1 MVKANFSFGGKLVLV
16 LVTVVVYTFV
26 LIAGAIGGG
35 LYAYNNVKVGDLL
48 NLVQQSQ
55 WISEEYA
62 QKTIQQF
69 IADLQK
75 DLSAEGLTLQTVIDI
90 SPKTGEMLDGVIDNL
105 NENGIVTIDRET
117 LYNTPVDQLS
127 SSLMDVAVVT
137 ATLGS
142 MQDTM
147 GITLPDMPI
156 FKGDG
161 EENGGDLYVAA
172 NSTDDGSL
180 DKAYSFGS
188 YTYYTKSTAYAEAT
202 EPETLLLYRPQETV
216 AEESEGGYL
225 TAGGRYIYR
234 NTGTEEEPEYTRI
247 RLTSSAVYQDENGA
261 ILFKTNEL
269 YTRTAPGD
277 SGYSPLQFVSETP
290 EELQVTS
297 VQSEYLYQPLYADS
311 EGKTLATDEA
321 DATTGRYPIKA
332 EFEGKTLYAA
342 TDVYSELTE
351 ENLEGGVPTDEFLS
365 GNTVYVRSDGLSD
378 LPLISAVNALAG
390 IFDMES
396 LSLRKAAEY
405 FGISLESDLLTDILD
420 VPLAYLGGGL
430 DEAVQNFTLDS
441 VIELNE
447 SNYAENEL
455 LFYLAYGERDNYTF
469 DENGSVVMNPGA
481 EKNTVADIS
490 GLINNITI
498 GNIVGD
504 SDHPLMQS
512 IADWTIND
520 FSDPDKINS
529 LTIGDIIKIDESSE
543 DTAKIMLAL
552 RDIPIGEI
560 STAIDDLTIE
570 QMVGT
575 IDESNTILYALRNC
589 TLGNM
594 GAVMQSLSLQD
605 LFADDLYEY
614 VYIGTA
620 QEVKDTDGSVISSQ
634 YDSRYEQLFVWEN
647 LAYTEKTADE
657 IKSLPAD
664 TKIYAR
670 YILAYDGSDYTADA
684 YKGIPLY
691 AYNPAAADGEAE
703 YVLATYVSAWKMPD
717 GYDDTL
723 TYYTYSEADDTYTA
737 VPAEQLGGT
746 FTVDTLYYIDEN
758 DDVGELSLVPAE
770 LSIADGYEDA
780 ILYSVYRAAQKAVVG
795 ETEQE
800 YYTQANLYYF
810 DFDSQAFERIPVS
823 ENSDGTLNTPY
834 LEKLTDGEG
843 SVVGYIVHNVSG
855 TVYTHGGTQG
865 LWKYMLTNENGAEE
879 IASLNDIGSLMSNI
893 SYNINHKTLREMRDD
908 GVLDVSAAADGSDPL
923 ATEIPDILLD
933 EADRPAEGETRPTLG
948 DMSISEL
955 LDLTVRALETIQKIE
970 NSGFDWGNIS

>member
-55 WISEEYA
+55 WVSEEYA

-69 IADLQK
+69 ISDLQK

-105 NENGIVTIDRET
+105 NENGIVTIDRKA

-225 TAGGRYIYR
+225 TADGRYIYR

-447 SNYAENEL
+447 SNYEENEL
-455 LFYLAYGERDNYTF
+455 LFYLAYGERENYTF

-490 GLINNITI
+490 GLINNITF

-512 IADWTIND
+512 IADWPISD
-520 FSDPDKINS
+520 FSDTDKINS
-529 LTIGDIIKIDESSE
+529 LTIGDIIEIDESSE

-620 QEVKDTDGSVISSQ
+620 QEVKDTDGSVISNQ
-634 YDSRYEQLFVWEN
+634 YDSRYGQLFVWEN
-647 LAYTEKTADE
+647 LAYTEKTAEE

-670 YILAYDGSDYTADA
+670 YILAYDGADYTADA

-691 AYNPAAADGEAE
+691 AYNPDAADGEPE

-723 TYYTYSEADDTYTA
+723 TYYTYSETDGTYTA
-737 VPAEQLGGT
+737 VPADQLGGT
-746 FTVDTLYYIDEN
+746 FTVDTLYYIGEN
-758 DDVGELSLVPAE
+758 DDIGELSLVPAE

-780 ILYSVYRAAQKAVVG
+780 ILYSMYRAAQKAVVG

-855 TVYTHGGTQG
+855 TVYTHGNAQG
-865 LWKYMLTNENGAEE
+865 IWKYMLTNENGTEE
-879 IASLNDIGSLMSNI
+879 IASLNSIGTLMSNI
-893 SYNINHKTLREMRDD
+893 TYNINHKTLQEMSDD
-908 GVLDVSAAADGSDPL
+908 GVLDVPASTL
-923 ATEIPDILLD
+923 ATEIPASLN
-933 EADRPAEGETRPTLG
+933 GGTLG
-948 DMSISEL
+948 DRSISEL
-955 LDLTVRALETIQKIE
+955 LDLTAQA
-970 NSGFDWGNIS
+970 ISLINQLQSSASD

>member
-55 WISEEYA
+55 WVSEEYA

-69 IADLQK
+69 ISDLQK

-105 NENGIVTIDRET
+105 NENGIVTIDRKA

-225 TAGGRYIYR
+225 TADGRYIYR

-321 DATTGRYPIKA
+321 DATTGRYPIKE

-447 SNYAENEL
+447 SNYEENEL
-455 LFYLAYGERDNYTF
+455 LFYLAYGERENYTF

-512 IADWTIND
+512 IADWTISD
-520 FSDPDKINS
+520 FSDADKINS
-529 LTIGDIIKIDESSE
+529 LTIGDIIEIDESSE

-620 QEVKDTDGSVISSQ
+620 QEVKDTDGSVISNQ
-634 YDSRYEQLFVWEN
+634 YDSRYGQLFVWEN
-647 LAYTEKTADE
+647 LAYTEKTAEE

-670 YILAYDGSDYTADA
+670 YILAYDGADYTADA

-691 AYNPAAADGEAE
+691 AYNPDAADGEPE

-723 TYYTYSEADDTYTA
+723 TYYTYSETDGTYTA
-737 VPAEQLGGT
+737 VPADQLGGT
-746 FTVDTLYYIDEN
+746 FTVDTLYYIGEN
-758 DDVGELSLVPAE
+758 DDIGELSLVPAE

-780 ILYSVYRAAQKAVVG
+780 ILYSMYRAAQKAVVG

-855 TVYTHGGTQG
+855 TVYTHGNAQG
-865 LWKYMLTNENGAEE
+865 IWKYMLTNENGTEE
-879 IASLNDIGSLMSNI
+879 IASLNSIGTLMSNI
-893 SYNINHKTLREMRDD
+893 TYNINHKTLQEMSDD
-908 GVLDVSAAADGSDPL
+908 GVLDVPASTL
-923 ATEIPDILLD
+923 ATEIPASLN
-933 EADRPAEGETRPTLG
+933 GGTLG
-948 DMSISEL
+948 DRSISEL
-955 LDLTVRALETIQKIE
+955 LDLTAQA
-970 NSGFDWGNIS
+970 ISLINQLQSSASD

>member
-90 SPKTGEMLDGVIDNL
+90 SPKAGEMLDGIIDNL

-137 ATLGS
+137 ATLES

-161 EENGGDLYVAA
+161 EENGGDVYVAA

-180 DKAYSFGS
+180 EKAFTFGS
-188 YTYYTKSTAYAEAT
+188 YTYYTKSTVYAEAT

-225 TAGGRYIYR
+225 TADGHYIYR

-277 SGYSPLQFVSETP
+277 SGYSPLQFVSDTP

-321 DATTGRYPIKA
+321 DATTGRYPIKE

-447 SNYAENEL
+447 SNYEQNEL
-455 LFYLAYGERDNYTF
+455 LFYLAYGERENYTF

-490 GLINNITI
+490 GLINNIAI

-512 IADWTIND
+512 IADWTISD
-520 FSDPDKINS
+520 FSDADKINS
-529 LTIGDIIKIDESSE
+529 LTIGDIIEIDESSE

-620 QEVKDTDGSVISSQ
+620 QEVKDTDGSVISNQ
-634 YDSRYEQLFVWEN
+634 YDSRYGQLFVWEN

-670 YILAYDGSDYTADA
+670 YILAYDGSEYTADA

-723 TYYTYSEADDTYTA
+723 TYYTYSETDDTYTA

-758 DDVGELSLVPAE
+758 DDIGELSLVPAE

-780 ILYSVYRAAQKAVVG
+780 ILYSMYRAAQKAVVD
-795 ETEQE
+795 EKVQN

-810 DFDSQAFERIPVS
+810 DFDGQSFERIPVGVQ
-823 ENSDGTLNTPY
+823 EDGQAPY
-834 LEKLTDGEG
+834 LEAVTDGEG
-843 SVVGYIVHNVSG
+843 VIIGYRSQRKRHRLHARRHAG
-855 TVYTHGGTQG
+855 
-865 LWKYMLTNENGAEE
+865 
-879 IASLNDIGSLMSNI
+879 
-893 SYNINHKTLREMRDD
+893 
-908 GVLDVSAAADGSDPL
+908 
-923 ATEIPDILLD
+923 
-933 EADRPAEGETRPTLG
+933 
-948 DMSISEL
+948 
-955 LDLTVRALETIQKIE
+955 ALEVHAHQ
-970 NSGFDWGNIS
+970 

>member
-188 YTYYTKSTAYAEAT
+188 YTYYTKSTVYAEAT

-225 TAGGRYIYR
+225 TADGRYIYR

-321 DATTGRYPIKA
+321 DATTGRYPIKE

-447 SNYAENEL
+447 SNYEENEL
-455 LFYLAYGERDNYTF
+455 LFYLAYGERENYTF

-512 IADWTIND
+512 IADWTISD
-520 FSDPDKINS
+520 FSDADKINS
-529 LTIGDIIKIDESSE
+529 LTIGDIIEIDESSE

-670 YILAYDGSDYTADA
+670 YILAYDGSEYTADA
-684 YKGIPLY
+684 YKGIP
-691 AYNPAAADGEAE
+691 
-703 YVLATYVSAWKMPD
+703 S
-717 GYDDTL
+717 TL
-723 TYYTYSEADDTYTA
+723 TTPTRRTANRNMRSRPMFPHGRCRTDTTIRL
-737 VPAEQLGGT
+737 PIT
-746 FTVDTLYYIDEN
+746 PIRRRTTH
-758 DDVGELSLVPAE
+758 
-770 LSIADGYEDA
+770 
-780 ILYSVYRAAQKAVVG
+780 
-795 ETEQE
+795 
-800 YYTQANLYYF
+800 
-810 DFDSQAFERIPVS
+810 IPPFPQS
-823 ENSDGTLNTPY
+823 S
-834 LEKLTDGEG
+834 
-843 SVVGYIVHNVSG
+843 
-855 TVYTHGGTQG
+855 
-865 LWKYMLTNENGAEE
+865 
-879 IASLNDIGSLMSNI
+879 
-893 SYNINHKTLREMRDD
+893 
-908 GVLDVSAAADGSDPL
+908 SAAPL
-923 ATEIPDILLD
+923 QSILSTTSTKTTTS
-933 EADRPAEGETRPTLG
+933 ESFRSSPPNFPSPT
-948 DMSISEL
+948 DMKMLYCTACTAPRKRRSSERRSRNIIRRQTCTISI
-955 LDLTVRALETIQKIE
+955 LTARRS
-970 NSGFDWGNIS
+970 SGFPYPKIRTGR

>member
-1 MVKANFSFGGKLVLV
+1 M
-16 LVTVVVYTFV
+16 
-26 LIAGAIGGG
+26 
-35 LYAYNNVKVGDLL
+35 
-48 NLVQQSQ
+48 
-55 WISEEYA
+55 
-62 QKTIQQF
+62 
-69 IADLQK
+69 
-75 DLSAEGLTLQTVIDI
+75 
-90 SPKTGEMLDGVIDNL
+90 
-105 NENGIVTIDRET
+105 
-117 LYNTPVDQLS
+117 
-127 SSLMDVAVVT
+127 
-137 ATLGS
+137 
-142 MQDTM
+142 
-147 GITLPDMPI
+147 
-156 FKGDG
+156 
-161 EENGGDLYVAA
+161 
-172 NSTDDGSL
+172 
-180 DKAYSFGS
+180 
-188 YTYYTKSTAYAEAT
+188 
-202 EPETLLLYRPQETV
+202 
-216 AEESEGGYL
+216 
-225 TAGGRYIYR
+225 
-234 NTGTEEEPEYTRI
+234 
-247 RLTSSAVYQDENGA
+247 
-261 ILFKTNEL
+261 
-269 YTRTAPGD
+269 
-277 SGYSPLQFVSETP
+277 
-290 EELQVTS
+290 
-297 VQSEYLYQPLYADS
+297 
-311 EGKTLATDEA
+311 
-321 DATTGRYPIKA
+321 
-332 EFEGKTLYAA
+332 
-342 TDVYSELTE
+342 
-351 ENLEGGVPTDEFLS
+351 S

-447 SNYAENEL
+447 SNYEENEL
-455 LFYLAYGERDNYTF
+455 LFYLAYGERENYTF

-512 IADWTIND
+512 IADWTISD
-520 FSDPDKINS
+520 FSDADKINS
-529 LTIGDIIKIDESSE
+529 LTIGDIIEIDESSE

-670 YILAYDGSDYTADA
+670 YILAYDGSEYTADA

-758 DDVGELSLVPAE
+758 DDIGELSLVPAE

-780 ILYSVYRAAQKAVVG
+780 ILYSMYRAAQKAVVG

-800 YYTQANLYYF
+800 YYTLFRFRQ
-810 DFDSQAFERIPVS
+810 P
-823 ENSDGTLNTPY
+823 G
-834 LEKLTDGEG
+834 
-843 SVVGYIVHNVSG
+843 
-855 TVYTHGGTQG
+855 
-865 LWKYMLTNENGAEE
+865 
-879 IASLNDIGSLMSNI
+879 
-893 SYNINHKTLREMRDD
+893 
-908 GVLDVSAAADGSDPL
+908 
-923 ATEIPDILLD
+923 
-933 EADRPAEGETRPTLG
+933 
-948 DMSISEL
+948 
-955 LDLTVRALETIQKIE
+955 VRADPRIRKFGRDAEHSLSGSRNRRRRERRRVHRSQRKRHRLHARRHAGALEVHAHQ
-970 NSGFDWGNIS
+970 

>member
-105 NENGIVTIDRET
+105 NENGIVTIDREA

-137 ATLGS
+137 ATLES

-225 TAGGRYIYR
+225 TADGRYIYR

-277 SGYSPLQFVSETP
+277 SGYSPLQFVSDTP

-311 EGKTLATDEA
+311 EGKTLATGEA
-321 DATTGRYPIKA
+321 DATTGRYPIKE

-390 IFDMES
+390 IFDMDS
-396 LSLRKAAEY
+396 LSLRQAAEY
-405 FGISLESDLLTDILD
+405 FGISLESDLLTDVLD

-447 SNYAENEL
+447 SNYEENEL
-455 LFYLAYGERDNYTF
+455 LFYLAYGERENYTF

-512 IADWTIND
+512 IADWTISD
-520 FSDPDKINS
+520 FSDANKINS
-529 LTIGDIIKIDESSE
+529 LTIGDIIEIDESSE

-657 IKSLPAD
+657 IKSLPSD

-684 YKGIPLY
+684 YKGLPLY

-758 DDVGELSLVPAE
+758 DDIGELSLVPAA
-770 LSIADGYEDA
+770 LSVADGYEDD
-780 ILYSVYRAAQKAVVG
+780 ILYSMYRIAEPQSETVG
-795 ETEQE
+795 GEVQLR
-800 YYTQANLYYF
+800 YKQANLYYY
-810 DFDSQAFERIPVS
+810 DSESQSFVRIPVGEQ
-823 ENSDGTLNTPY
+823 ENIDAPY
-834 LEKLTDGEG
+834 LEAVTEDGTPAGENEAAF
-843 SVVGYIVHNVSG
+843 GYIVRNYSG
-855 TVYTHGGTQG
+855 TVYTHGDTQG
-865 LWKYMLTNENGAEE
+865 IWKYMLTNENGTEE
-879 IASLNDIGSLMSNI
+879 IASLNSIGTLMSNI
-893 SYNINHKTLREMRDD
+893 TYNINNKSLREMRDD
-908 GVLDVSAAADGSDPL
+908 GVLEVSVAEDGTDPL
-923 ATEIPDILLD
+923 ATPIPSSLGD
-933 EADRPAEGETRPTLG
+933 GTLG

-955 LDLTVRALETIQKIE
+955 LELTARAIDLINRLQGSA
-970 NSGFDWGNIS
+970 SA

>member
-55 WISEEYA
+55 WVSEEYA

-69 IADLQK
+69 ISDLQK

-105 NENGIVTIDRET
+105 NENGIVTIDRKA

-188 YTYYTKSTAYAEAT
+188 YTYYTKSTVYAEAT

-225 TAGGRYIYR
+225 TADGRYIYR

-277 SGYSPLQFVSETP
+277 SGYSPLQFVSDTP

-390 IFDMES
+390 IFDMEF

-447 SNYAENEL
+447 SNYEENEL
-455 LFYLAYGERDNYTF
+455 LFYLAYGERENYTF

-512 IADWTIND
+512 IADWTISD
-520 FSDPDKINS
+520 FSDADKINS
-529 LTIGDIIKIDESSE
+529 LTIGDIIEIDESSE

-575 IDESNTILYALRNC
+575 IDESNTLLYALRNC

-620 QEVKDTDGSVISSQ
+620 QEVKEGDTVVSAQ

-703 YVLATYVSAWKMPD
+703 YVLATYVPH
-717 GYDDTL
+717 GRCRTDTTIRL
-723 TYYTYSEADDTYTA
+723 PIT
-737 VPAEQLGGT
+737 P
-746 FTVDTLYYIDEN
+746 
-758 DDVGELSLVPAE
+758 
-770 LSIADGYEDA
+770 
-780 ILYSVYRAAQKAVVG
+780 
-795 ETEQE
+795 
-800 YYTQANLYYF
+800 
-810 DFDSQAFERIPVS
+810 IPKR
-823 ENSDGTLNTPY
+823 T
-834 LEKLTDGEG
+834 
-843 SVVGYIVHNVSG
+843 
-855 TVYTHGGTQG
+855 THIPPFRQ
-865 LWKYMLTNENGAEE
+865 
-879 IASLNDIGSLMSNI
+879 SS
-893 SYNINHKTLREMRDD
+893 
-908 GVLDVSAAADGSDPL
+908 SAAPLQSILSTTSAKTTTSESFRSSPPNSPSPTDMKMLYCTACTAPRKRRSSERRSRNIIRRQTCTISILTARRSSGSPY
-923 ATEIPDILLD
+923 P
-933 EADRPAEGETRPTLG
+933 
-948 DMSISEL
+948 
-955 LDLTVRALETIQKIE
+955 KIRT
-970 NSGFDWGNIS
+970 GR

>member
-105 NENGIVTIDRET
+105 NENGIVTIDREA

-188 YTYYTKSTAYAEAT
+188 YTYYTKSTVYAEAT

-225 TAGGRYIYR
+225 TADGRYIYR

-277 SGYSPLQFVSETP
+277 SGYSPLQFVSDTP

-405 FGISLESDLLTDILD
+405 FGISLESDLLTD
-420 VPLAYLGGGL
+420 GRRTGRG
-430 DEAVQNFTLDS
+430 
-441 VIELNE
+441 
-447 SNYAENEL
+447 
-455 LFYLAYGERDNYTF
+455 
-469 DENGSVVMNPGA
+469 GA
-481 EKNTVADIS
+481 E
-490 GLINNITI
+490 
-498 GNIVGD
+498 
-504 SDHPLMQS
+504 
-512 IADWTIND
+512 
-520 FSDPDKINS
+520 
-529 LTIGDIIKIDESSE
+529 
-543 DTAKIMLAL
+543 
-552 RDIPIGEI
+552 
-560 STAIDDLTIE
+560 
-570 QMVGT
+570 
-575 IDESNTILYALRNC
+575 LYARFRHR
-589 TLGNM
+589 T
-594 GAVMQSLSLQD
+594 
-605 LFADDLYEY
+605 E
-614 VYIGTA
+614 
-620 QEVKDTDGSVISSQ
+620 
-634 YDSRYEQLFVWEN
+634 REQLRG
-647 LAYTEKTADE
+647 KRTAF
-657 IKSLPAD
+657 LPRLRR
-664 TKIYAR
+664 TRK
-670 YILAYDGSDYTADA
+670 
-684 YKGIPLY
+684 LY
-691 AYNPAAADGEAE
+691 
-703 YVLATYVSAWKMPD
+703 L
-717 GYDDTL
+717 
-723 TYYTYSEADDTYTA
+723 
-737 VPAEQLGGT
+737 
-746 FTVDTLYYIDEN
+746 
-758 DDVGELSLVPAE
+758 
-770 LSIADGYEDA
+770 
-780 ILYSVYRAAQKAVVG
+780 
-795 ETEQE
+795 
-800 YYTQANLYYF
+800 
-810 DFDSQAFERIPVS
+810 
-823 ENSDGTLNTPY
+823 
-834 LEKLTDGEG
+834 
-843 SVVGYIVHNVSG
+843 
-855 TVYTHGGTQG
+855 
-865 LWKYMLTNENGAEE
+865 
-879 IASLNDIGSLMSNI
+879 
-893 SYNINHKTLREMRDD
+893 
-908 GVLDVSAAADGSDPL
+908 
-923 ATEIPDILLD
+923 
-933 EADRPAEGETRPTLG
+933 
-948 DMSISEL
+948 
-955 LDLTVRALETIQKIE
+955 
-970 NSGFDWGNIS
+970 

>member
-55 WISEEYA
+55 WVSEEYA

-69 IADLQK
+69 ISDLQK

-105 NENGIVTIDRET
+105 NENGIVTIDRKA

-225 TAGGRYIYR
+225 TADGRYIYR

-405 FGISLESDLLTDILD
+405 FGISLESDLLTDVLD

-447 SNYAENEL
+447 SNYEENEL
-455 LFYLAYGERDNYTF
+455 LFYLAYGERENYTF

-512 IADWTIND
+512 IADWPISD
-520 FSDPDKINS
+520 FSDTDKINS
-529 LTIGDIIKIDESSE
+529 LTIGDIIEIDESSE

-657 IKSLPAD
+657 IKSLPAG

-746 FTVDTLYYIDEN
+746 LTVDTLYYIDEN
-758 DDVGELSLVPAE
+758 DDIGELSLVPAE

-780 ILYSVYRAAQKAVVG
+780 ILYSMYRAAQKAVVG

-855 TVYTHGGTQG
+855 TVYTHGNAQG
-865 LWKYMLTNENGAEE
+865 IWKYMLTNENGTEE
-879 IASLNDIGSLMSNI
+879 IASLNSIGTLMSNI
-893 SYNINHKTLREMRDD
+893 TYNINHKTLQEMSDD
-908 GVLDVSAAADGSDPL
+908 GVLDVPASTL
-923 ATEIPDILLD
+923 ATEIPASLN
-933 EADRPAEGETRPTLG
+933 GGTLG
-948 DMSISEL
+948 DRSISEL
-955 LDLTVRALETIQKIE
+955 LDLTAQA
-970 NSGFDWGNIS
+970 ISLINQLQSSASD

>member
-1 MVKANFSFGGKLVLV
+1 MVKANFSFGGKLLLV
-16 LVTVVVYTFV
+16 LVTVIVYTFV

-55 WISEEYA
+55 WVSEEYA

-90 SPKTGEMLDGVIDNL
+90 SPKTGEMLDGIIDNL

-137 ATLGS
+137 ATLES
-142 MQDTM
+142 LQDTM

-180 DKAYSFGS
+180 EKAYSFGS
-188 YTYYTKSTAYAEAT
+188 YTYYTKSTVYAEAT

-225 TAGGRYIYR
+225 TADGRYIYR

-277 SGYSPLQFVSETP
+277 SGYSPLQFVSDTP

-447 SNYAENEL
+447 SNYEENEL
-455 LFYLAYGERDNYTF
+455 LFYLAYGERENYTF

-512 IADWTIND
+512 IADWTISD
-520 FSDPDKINS
+520 FSDADKINS
-529 LTIGDIIKIDESSE
+529 LTIGDIIEIDESSE

-670 YILAYDGSDYTADA
+670 YILAYDGSEYTADA

-758 DDVGELSLVPAE
+758 DDIGELSLVPAE

-780 ILYSVYRAAQKAVVG
+780 ILYSMYRAAQKAVVG

-823 ENSDGTLNTPY
+823 ENPDGTLNTPY
-834 LEKLTDGEG
+834 LEAVTDGEG
-843 SVVGYIVHNVSG
+843 SVVGSSF
-855 TVYTHGGTQG
+855 TT
-865 LWKYMLTNENGAEE
+865 
-879 IASLNDIGSLMSNI
+879 
-893 SYNINHKTLREMRDD
+893 
-908 GVLDVSAAADGSDPL
+908 
-923 ATEIPDILLD
+923 
-933 EADRPAEGETRPTLG
+933 
-948 DMSISEL
+948 
-955 LDLTVRALETIQKIE
+955 
-970 NSGFDWGNIS
+970 

>member
-55 WISEEYA
+55 WVSEEYA

-69 IADLQK
+69 ISDLQK

-105 NENGIVTIDRET
+105 NENGIVTIDRKA

-225 TAGGRYIYR
+225 TADGRYIYR

-247 RLTSSAVYQDENGA
+247 RLTSSVVYQDENGA

-321 DATTGRYPIKA
+321 DATTGRYPIKE

-447 SNYAENEL
+447 SNYEENEL
-455 LFYLAYGERDNYTF
+455 LFYLAYGERENYTF

-512 IADWTIND
+512 IADWTISD
-520 FSDPDKINS
+520 FSDADKINS
-529 LTIGDIIKIDESSE
+529 LTIGDIIEIDESSE

-670 YILAYDGSDYTADA
+670 YILAYYDGSPTAKE
-684 YKGIPLY
+684 YENIPLY
-691 AYNPAAADGEAE
+691 AYVPNTAEGEPQ
-703 YVLATYVSAWKMPD
+703 YVLATRIAYTLPQLPQDVTAADLFAKDDAGNFVAPVKDKD
-717 GYDDTL
+717 G
-723 TYYTYSEADDTYTA
+723 
-737 VPAEQLGGT
+737 
-746 FTVDTLYYIDEN
+746 YYIDSVLYYLGTG
-758 DDVGELSLVPAE
+758 DKAVELPLIPDHHTPQ
-770 LSIADGYEDA
+770 DGFEDNA
-780 ILYSVYRAAQKAVVG
+780 LYSMVRVAQKAVVDDIV
-795 ETEQE
+795 QD
-800 YYTQANLYYF
+800 YYTQANLYYV
-810 DFDSQAFERIPVS
+810 DTDSLSIVRIPVVDNP
-823 ENSDGTLNTPY
+823 ETDRTAPY
-834 LEKLTDGEG
+834 LEKKIDAEENII
-843 SVVGYIVHNVSG
+843 GYIVHNVTG
-855 TVYTHGGTQG
+855 TVYTHGDTQG
-865 LWKYMLTNENGAEE
+865 IWKYLLTNENGAEE

-893 SYNINHKTLREMRDD
+893 TYNINNKTLGEMRDD
-908 GVLDVSAAADGSDPL
+908 GVLEVPVSADGSDPL
-923 ATEIPDILLD
+923 ATEIPEILLS
-933 EADRPAEGETRPTLG
+933 GTKKTLG
-948 DMSISEL
+948 DMAIKDL
-955 LDLTVRALETIQKIE
+955 LDLTTRALELIQQLE
-970 NSGFDWGNIS
+970 NNPKFDWGDFLPQNP

>member
-55 WISEEYA
+55 WVSEEYA

-105 NENGIVTIDRET
+105 NENGIVTIDRKA

-225 TAGGRYIYR
+225 TADGRYIYR

-447 SNYAENEL
+447 SNYEENEL
-455 LFYLAYGERDNYTF
+455 LFYLAYGERENYTF

-512 IADWTIND
+512 IADWTISD
-520 FSDPDKINS
+520 FSDADKINS
-529 LTIGDIIKIDESSE
+529 LTIGDIIEIDESSE

-620 QEVKDTDGSVISSQ
+620 QEVKDTDGSVISNQ
-634 YDSRYEQLFVWEN
+634 YDSRYGQLFVWEN
-647 LAYTEKTADE
+647 LAYTEKTAEE

-670 YILAYDGSDYTADA
+670 YILAYDGADYTADA

-691 AYNPAAADGEAE
+691 AYNPDAADGEPE

-723 TYYTYSEADDTYTA
+723 TYYTYSETDGTYTA

-746 FTVDTLYYIDEN
+746 FTVDTLYYIGEN
-758 DDVGELSLVPAE
+758 DDIGELSLVPAE

-780 ILYSVYRAAQKAVVG
+780 ILYSMYRAAQKAVVG

-855 TVYTHGGTQG
+855 TVYTHGNAQG
-865 LWKYMLTNENGAEE
+865 IWKYMLTNENGTEE
-879 IASLNDIGSLMSNI
+879 IASLNSIGTLMSNI
-893 SYNINHKTLREMRDD
+893 TYNINHKTLQEMSDD
-908 GVLDVSAAADGSDPL
+908 GVLDVPASTL
-923 ATEIPDILLD
+923 ATEIPASLN
-933 EADRPAEGETRPTLG
+933 GGTLG
-948 DMSISEL
+948 DRSISEL
-955 LDLTVRALETIQKIE
+955 LDLTAQA
-970 NSGFDWGNIS
+970 ISLINQLQSSAPD

>member
-55 WISEEYA
+55 WVSEEYA

-105 NENGIVTIDRET
+105 NENGIVTIDRKA

-225 TAGGRYIYR
+225 TADGRYIYR

-447 SNYAENEL
+447 SNYEENEL
-455 LFYLAYGERDNYTF
+455 LFYLAYGERENYTF

-512 IADWTIND
+512 IADWTISD
-520 FSDPDKINS
+520 FSDADKINS
-529 LTIGDIIKIDESSE
+529 LTIGDIIEIDESSE

-620 QEVKDTDGSVISSQ
+620 QEVKDTDGSVISNQ
-634 YDSRYEQLFVWEN
+634 YDSRYGQLFVWEN
-647 LAYTEKTADE
+647 LAYTEKTAEE

-670 YILAYDGSDYTADA
+670 YILAYDGADYTADA

-691 AYNPAAADGEAE
+691 AYNPDAADGEPE

-723 TYYTYSEADDTYTA
+723 TYYTYSETDGTYTA

-746 FTVDTLYYIDEN
+746 FTVDTLYYIGEN
-758 DDVGELSLVPAE
+758 DDIGELSLVPAE

-780 ILYSVYRAAQKAVVG
+780 ILYSMYRAAQKAVVG

-855 TVYTHGGTQG
+855 TVYTHGNAQG
-865 LWKYMLTNENGAEE
+865 IWKYMLTNENGTEE
-879 IASLNDIGSLMSNI
+879 IASLNSIGTLMSNI
-893 SYNINHKTLREMRDD
+893 TYNINHKTLQEMSDD
-908 GVLDVSAAADGSDPL
+908 GVLDVPASTL
-923 ATEIPDILLD
+923 ATEIPASLN
-933 EADRPAEGETRPTLG
+933 GGTLG
-948 DMSISEL
+948 DRSISEL
-955 LDLTVRALETIQKIE
+955 LDLTAQA
-970 NSGFDWGNIS
+970 ISLINQLQSSASD

>member
-55 WISEEYA
+55 WVSEEYA

-69 IADLQK
+69 ISDLQK
-75 DLSAEGLTLQTVIDI
+75 DLSAEGLTLQSVIDI

-105 NENGIVTIDRET
+105 NENGIVTIDRKA

-225 TAGGRYIYR
+225 TADGRYIYR

-321 DATTGRYPIKA
+321 DATTGRYPIKE

-430 DEAVQNFTLDS
+430 VEAVQNFKLDS

-447 SNYAENEL
+447 SNYEENEL
-455 LFYLAYGERDNYTF
+455 LFYLAYGERENYTF

-512 IADWTIND
+512 IADWTISD
-520 FSDPDKINS
+520 FSDADKINS
-529 LTIGDIIKIDESSE
+529 LTIGDIIEIDESSE

-620 QEVKDTDGSVISSQ
+620 QEVKDTDGSVISNQ
-634 YDSRYEQLFVWEN
+634 YDSRYGQLFVWEN
-647 LAYTEKTADE
+647 LAYTEKTAEE

-670 YILAYDGSDYTADA
+670 YILAYDGADYTADA

-691 AYNPAAADGEAE
+691 AYNPDAADGEPE

-723 TYYTYSEADDTYTA
+723 TYYTYSETDGTYTA
-737 VPAEQLGGT
+737 VPADQLGGT

-758 DDVGELSLVPAE
+758 DDIGELSLVPAE

-780 ILYSVYRAAQKAVVG
+780 ILYSMYRAAQKAVVG

-834 LEKLTDGEG
+834 LEAVTDGEG

-855 TVYTHGGTQG
+855 TVYTHGNAQG
-865 LWKYMLTNENGAEE
+865 IWKYMLTNENGTEE
-879 IASLNDIGSLMSNI
+879 IASLNSIGTLMSNI
-893 SYNINHKTLREMRDD
+893 TYNINHKTLQEMSDD
-908 GVLDVSAAADGSDPL
+908 GVLDVPASTL
-923 ATEIPDILLD
+923 ATEIPASLN
-933 EADRPAEGETRPTLG
+933 GGTLG
-948 DMSISEL
+948 DRSISEL
-955 LDLTVRALETIQKIE
+955 LDLTAQA
-970 NSGFDWGNIS
+970 ISLINQLQSSASD

>member
-55 WISEEYA
+55 WVSEEYA

-137 ATLGS
+137 ATLES

-225 TAGGRYIYR
+225 TADGRYIYR

-447 SNYAENEL
+447 SNYEENEL
-455 LFYLAYGERDNYTF
+455 LFYLAYGERENYTF

-512 IADWTIND
+512 IADWTISD
-520 FSDPDKINS
+520 FSDADKINS
-529 LTIGDIIKIDESSE
+529 LTIGDIIEIDESSE

-620 QEVKDTDGSVISSQ
+620 QEVKDTDGSVISNQ
-634 YDSRYEQLFVWEN
+634 YDSRYGQLFVWEN
-647 LAYTEKTADE
+647 LAYTEKTAEE

-670 YILAYDGSDYTADA
+670 YILAYDGADYTADA

-691 AYNPAAADGEAE
+691 AYNPDAADGEPE

-723 TYYTYSEADDTYTA
+723 TYYTYSETDGTYTA
-737 VPAEQLGGT
+737 VPADQLGGT
-746 FTVDTLYYIDEN
+746 FTVDTLYYIGEN
-758 DDVGELSLVPAE
+758 DDIGELSLVPAE

-780 ILYSVYRAAQKAVVG
+780 ILYSMYRAAQKAVVG

-855 TVYTHGGTQG
+855 TVYTHGNAQG
-865 LWKYMLTNENGAEE
+865 IWKYMLTNENGTEE
-879 IASLNDIGSLMSNI
+879 IASLNSIGTLMSNI
-893 SYNINHKTLREMRDD
+893 TYNINHKTLQEMSDD
-908 GVLDVSAAADGSDPL
+908 GVLDVPASTL
-923 ATEIPDILLD
+923 ATEIPASLN
-933 EADRPAEGETRPTLG
+933 GGTLG
-948 DMSISEL
+948 DRSISEL
-955 LDLTVRALETIQKIE
+955 LDLTAQA
-970 NSGFDWGNIS
+970 ISLINQLQSSASD

>member
-1 MVKANFSFGGKLVLV
+1 MVKANFSFGGKLALV

-105 NENGIVTIDRET
+105 NENGIVTIDRKA

-137 ATLGS
+137 ATLES

-147 GITLPDMPI
+147 GITLPDRPI

-180 DKAYSFGS
+180 EKAFTFGS
-188 YTYYTKSTAYAEAT
+188 YTYYTKSTVYAEAT

-225 TAGGRYIYR
+225 TADGRYIYR

-447 SNYAENEL
+447 SNYEENEL
-455 LFYLAYGERDNYTF
+455 LFYLAYGERENYTF

-512 IADWTIND
+512 IADWTISD
-520 FSDPDKINS
+520 FSDADKINS
-529 LTIGDIIKIDESSE
+529 LTIGDIIEIDESSE

-723 TYYTYSEADDTYTA
+723 TYYTYSETDDTYTA

-746 FTVDTLYYIDEN
+746 LTVDTLYYIDEN
-758 DDVGELSLVPAE
+758 DDIGELSLVPAE

-780 ILYSVYRAAQKAVVG
+780 ILYSMYRAAQKAVVG

-855 TVYTHGGTQG
+855 TVYTHGNAQG
-865 LWKYMLTNENGAEE
+865 IWKYMLTNENGTEE
-879 IASLNDIGSLMSNI
+879 IASLNSIGTLMSNI
-893 SYNINHKTLREMRDD
+893 TYNINHKTLQEMSDD
-908 GVLDVSAAADGSDPL
+908 GVLDVPASTL
-923 ATEIPDILLD
+923 ATEIPASLN
-933 EADRPAEGETRPTLG
+933 GGTLG
-948 DMSISEL
+948 DRSISEL
-955 LDLTVRALETIQKIE
+955 LDLTAQA
-970 NSGFDWGNIS
+970 ISLINQLQSSASD

>member
-1 MVKANFSFGGKLVLV
+1 
-16 LVTVVVYTFV
+16 
-26 LIAGAIGGG
+26 
-35 LYAYNNVKVGDLL
+35 
-48 NLVQQSQ
+48 
-55 WISEEYA
+55 
-62 QKTIQQF
+62 
-69 IADLQK
+69 
-75 DLSAEGLTLQTVIDI
+75 
-90 SPKTGEMLDGVIDNL
+90 MLDGIIDNL

-180 DKAYSFGS
+180 EKAFTFGS

-225 TAGGRYIYR
+225 TADGRYIYR

-277 SGYSPLQFVSETP
+277 SGYSPLQFVSDTP
-290 EELQVTS
+290 EELLVTS

-321 DATTGRYPIKA
+321 DATTGRYPIKE

-447 SNYAENEL
+447 SNYEENEL
-455 LFYLAYGERDNYTF
+455 LFYLAYGERENYTF

-504 SDHPLMQS
+504 GDHPLMQS
-512 IADWTIND
+512 IADWTISD
-520 FSDPDKINS
+520 FPTPTK
-529 LTIGDIIKIDESSE
+529 
-543 DTAKIMLAL
+543 
-552 RDIPIGEI
+552 
-560 STAIDDLTIE
+560 STA
-570 QMVGT
+570 
-575 IDESNTILYALRNC
+575 
-589 TLGNM
+589 
-594 GAVMQSLSLQD
+594 
-605 LFADDLYEY
+605 
-614 VYIGTA
+614 
-620 QEVKDTDGSVISSQ
+620 
-634 YDSRYEQLFVWEN
+634 
-647 LAYTEKTADE
+647 
-657 IKSLPAD
+657 
-664 TKIYAR
+664 
-670 YILAYDGSDYTADA
+670 
-684 YKGIPLY
+684 
-691 AYNPAAADGEAE
+691 
-703 YVLATYVSAWKMPD
+703 
-717 GYDDTL
+717 
-723 TYYTYSEADDTYTA
+723 
-737 VPAEQLGGT
+737 
-746 FTVDTLYYIDEN
+746 
-758 DDVGELSLVPAE
+758 
-770 LSIADGYEDA
+770 
-780 ILYSVYRAAQKAVVG
+780 
-795 ETEQE
+795 
-800 YYTQANLYYF
+800 
-810 DFDSQAFERIPVS
+810 
-823 ENSDGTLNTPY
+823 
-834 LEKLTDGEG
+834 
-843 SVVGYIVHNVSG
+843 
-855 TVYTHGGTQG
+855 
-865 LWKYMLTNENGAEE
+865 
-879 IASLNDIGSLMSNI
+879 
-893 SYNINHKTLREMRDD
+893 
-908 GVLDVSAAADGSDPL
+908 
-923 ATEIPDILLD
+923 
-933 EADRPAEGETRPTLG
+933 
-948 DMSISEL
+948 
-955 LDLTVRALETIQKIE
+955 
-970 NSGFDWGNIS
+970 

>member
-105 NENGIVTIDRET
+105 NENGIVTIDRKA

-225 TAGGRYIYR
+225 TADGRYIYR

-277 SGYSPLQFVSETP
+277 SGYSPLQFVSDTP

-321 DATTGRYPIKA
+321 DATTGRYPIKE

-447 SNYAENEL
+447 SNYEENEL
-455 LFYLAYGERDNYTF
+455 LFYLAYGERENYTF

-512 IADWTIND
+512 IADWTISD
-520 FSDPDKINS
+520 FSDADKINS
-529 LTIGDIIKIDESSE
+529 LTIGDIIEIDESSE

-758 DDVGELSLVPAE
+758 DDIGELSLVPAE

-780 ILYSVYRAAQKAVVG
+780 ILYSMYRAAQKAVVG

-855 TVYTHGGTQG
+855 TVYTHGNAQG
-865 LWKYMLTNENGAEE
+865 IWKYMLTNENGTEE
-879 IASLNDIGSLMSNI
+879 IASLNSIGTLMSNI
-893 SYNINHKTLREMRDD
+893 TYNINHKTLQEMSDD
-908 GVLDVSAAADGSDPL
+908 GVLDVPASTL
-923 ATEIPDILLD
+923 ATEIPASLN
-933 EADRPAEGETRPTLG
+933 GGTLG
-948 DMSISEL
+948 DRSISEL
-955 LDLTVRALETIQKIE
+955 LDLTAQA
-970 NSGFDWGNIS
+970 ISLINQLQSSASD

>member
-1 MVKANFSFGGKLVLV
+1 
-16 LVTVVVYTFV
+16 
-26 LIAGAIGGG
+26 
-35 LYAYNNVKVGDLL
+35 
-48 NLVQQSQ
+48 
-55 WISEEYA
+55 
-62 QKTIQQF
+62 
-69 IADLQK
+69 
-75 DLSAEGLTLQTVIDI
+75 
-90 SPKTGEMLDGVIDNL
+90 
-105 NENGIVTIDRET
+105 
-117 LYNTPVDQLS
+117 
-127 SSLMDVAVVT
+127 
-137 ATLGS
+137 
-142 MQDTM
+142 
-147 GITLPDMPI
+147 
-156 FKGDG
+156 
-161 EENGGDLYVAA
+161 
-172 NSTDDGSL
+172 
-180 DKAYSFGS
+180 
-188 YTYYTKSTAYAEAT
+188 
-202 EPETLLLYRPQETV
+202 
-216 AEESEGGYL
+216 
-225 TAGGRYIYR
+225 
-234 NTGTEEEPEYTRI
+234 
-247 RLTSSAVYQDENGA
+247 
-261 ILFKTNEL
+261 
-269 YTRTAPGD
+269 
-277 SGYSPLQFVSETP
+277 
-290 EELQVTS
+290 
-297 VQSEYLYQPLYADS
+297 
-311 EGKTLATDEA
+311 
-321 DATTGRYPIKA
+321 
-332 EFEGKTLYAA
+332 
-342 TDVYSELTE
+342 
-351 ENLEGGVPTDEFLS
+351 
-365 GNTVYVRSDGLSD
+365 
-378 LPLISAVNALAG
+378 
-390 IFDMES
+390 
-396 LSLRKAAEY
+396 
-405 FGISLESDLLTDILD
+405 
-420 VPLAYLGGGL
+420 
-430 DEAVQNFTLDS
+430 
-441 VIELNE
+441 
-447 SNYAENEL
+447 
-455 LFYLAYGERDNYTF
+455 
-469 DENGSVVMNPGA
+469 
-481 EKNTVADIS
+481 
-490 GLINNITI
+490 
-498 GNIVGD
+498 
-504 SDHPLMQS
+504 
-512 IADWTIND
+512 
-520 FSDPDKINS
+520 
-529 LTIGDIIKIDESSE
+529 
-543 DTAKIMLAL
+543 MLAL

-723 TYYTYSEADDTYTA
+723 TYYTYSETDGTYTA

-746 FTVDTLYYIDEN
+746 FTVDTLYYIGEN
-758 DDVGELSLVPAE
+758 DKVDELSLVPSE

-780 ILYSVYRAAQKAVVG
+780 ILYSMYRVAEKAVVD
-795 ETEQE
+795 EKVQN

-810 DFDSQAFERIPVS
+810 DFDGQAFERIPVS
-823 ENSDGTLNTPY
+823 ENSGGTPNTPY

-855 TVYTHGGTQG
+855 TVYTHGDTQG
-865 LWKYMLTNENGAEE
+865 LWKYMLTNENGVEE

-948 DMSISEL
+948 DMSISDL